1 MEELIKKLK
10 DAGKMEAIKSGE
22 ELFAA
27 AKELGYSD
35 EDLKKMSTEVPLDD
49 DALDQV
55 AGGTAYDYDPDEIID
70 FGVGVPKTQRE
81 IRKELADYMT
91 KYC

>member
-55 AGGTAYDYDPDEIID
+55 AGGTAYDPDEIFD
-70 FGVGVPKTQRE
+70 FGGVQKTRSE
-81 IRKELADYMT
+81 IQKELGEYMT